1 MSPEQLVNIGV
12 VSDPEAGVAVVVW
25 RRSPEVEVLLLH
37 RSLFGAEYDQD
48 WAWMTPGGGRRAG
61 EHPQVAAEREL
72 FEETGLALRCEPVIL
87 SADAVPAD
95 VDVAVFVAEARE
107 DAEVRLSDEHD
118 RYEWVR
124 PEDLVRCLP
133 AWVPAMYIEALGIVG
148 LF

>member
-1 MSPEQLVNIGV
+1 MSPEQIGKYRV
-12 VSDPEAGVAVVVW
+12 VSDREAGVAVVVW

-61 EHPQVAAEREL
+61 EHPQDAAEREL
-72 FEETGLALRCEPVIL
+72 FEEIGLALRCEPVIL

-107 DAEVRLSDEHD
+107 DAEVRLSGEHD

-124 PEDLVRCLP
+124 LEDLVRCLP
-133 AWVPAMYIEALGIVG
+133 AWVRAMYIEALGIVG

>member
-1 MSPEQLVNIGV
+1 
-12 VSDPEAGVAVVVW
+12 VAEEPA
-25 RRSPEVEVLLLH
+25 SI
-37 RSLFGAEYDQD
+37 SQD
-48 WAWMTPGGGRRAG
+48 
-61 EHPQVAAEREL
+61 AAEREL

-107 DAEVRLSDEHD
+107 DAEVRLSGEHD

-124 PEDLVRCLP
+124 LEDLVRCLP
-133 AWVPAMYIEALGIVG
+133 AWVRAMYIEALGIVG